1 MKEFD
6 SVVNSMT
13 FPSLE
18 KIRIRK
24 AQKQVDNT
32 YVILLLLSI
41 SSCSLLMSSTQE
53 PVE

>member
-6 SVVNSMT
+6 LVVNIMT

-18 KIRIRK
+18 KIRK
-24 AQKQVDNT
+24 AQKQVDDT
-32 YVILLLLSI
+32 YVILSLLSI

>member
-18 KIRIRK
+18 KIRK

-32 YVILLLLSI
+32 YVILSLLSI